1 MHRNYDFKVPRVV
14 GAVFWTLFGLLIALI
29 PAVVAVVSAEF
40 VFHLTQTGGPM
51 VSKAPDGLHFL
62 FITIPALL
70 IFIITS
76 RSFPRWPALLANCL
90 FATFVSWRAWR
101 FHLYAAHHYRDGAR
115 SYSAF
120 EWTTFL
126 AVVIIALAW
135 FSYSRSSTARARY
148 AQERNV

>member
-1 MHRNYDFKVPRVV
+1 MNKNYDFKVSRIV

-29 PAVVAVVSAEF
+29 PAVVAVICAEL

-51 VSKAPDGLHFL
+51 SSEAPNGLHFL

-76 RSFPRWPALLANCL
+76 RSFPRWPALFANCL
-90 FATFVSWRAWR
+90 FATFVAWRAWR
-101 FHLYAAHHYRDGAR
+101 FHLYAAHYYRDSDR

-120 EWTTFL
+120 EWTTSL
-126 AVVIIALAW
+126 AVVLIAFAW
-135 FSYSRSSTARARY
+135 FSYSRSSTGRTRY